1 MSTVTP
7 AAAPDPATGLPRTL
21 RIAVTAGAVLVLAG
35 LVMFV
40 AALLTRQSALREL
53 RAEAAPALQ
62 RSVSSLQGLLD
73 TYQIL
78 PRVLAREPLVLNLFA
93 TTAPTPETLGAA
105 NDFLAA
111 FNAAAGAS
119 ETYLLNAQGDTLAAS
134 NSESPVSFVG
144 RNFAFRPYF
153 HLAMAG
159 WAGLYFAHG
168 TTSNRPGFYF
178 SYPVRPRG
186 DSESVGVAVVKIGQE
201 RLESAWSQSATPI
214 VVTDAA
220 GVVFITNR
228 ADLRYRALHPLP
240 PVLAAELVA
249 SRQYGDSPLDA
260 LPVVGEREFDGVR
273 LVSLHEDRRSVEY
286 LIVQAPVPGTDWEV
300 SVLVPTAAV
309 GEQVGVAV
317 LLAGSASAIATL
329 FALMLAQRRLRLRER
344 LAYQARVAEALRVSH
359 DRLEARV
366 VERTR
371 DLLEANE
378 RLSREIGERER
389 AEQIVLKTQDELIQ
403 ASKLAAL
410 GQLAAGIV
418 HELNQPLAAIRAY
431 ASNACTFLERERPE
445 AARGNL
451 DLIGELTERMAT
463 LTSELKTFARRTS
476 DEVAEIDLRASVGRA
491 RALLEPRLRKD
502 GVTLVLA
509 LPDGPVTV
517 RANAIR
523 IEQVLVNLLKNAA
536 DALAETAG
544 RAGPCPPPRITL
556 ALVTEARSARLTV
569 TDNGP
574 GIPPE
579 AIAQL
584 FDPFFTTK
592 PVGEGLGL
600 GLSISYGIVK
610 NLGGTIRATNN
621 ADGGACFTIELPLPA
636 PESGESA

>member
-1 MSTVTP
+1 MTAPQSQEP
-7 AAAPDPATGLPRTL
+7 AAGVAGLPRGL
-21 RIAVTAGAVLVLAG
+21 RVTVIVGAVLVLAA
-35 LVMFV
+35 LVMLV
-40 AALLTRQSALREL
+40 AALLTRQSALAEL

-78 PRVLAREPLVLNLFA
+78 PRVLAREPLILNLYA
-93 TTAPTPETLGAA
+93 TPTLSPATRETANE
-105 NDFLAA
+105 FLSA

-119 ETYLLNAQGDTLAAS
+119 ETYVLDALGNTIAAS

-153 HLAMAG
+153 HLAIAG

-178 SYPVRPRG
+178 SYPVKSSGG
-186 DSESVGVAVVKIGQE
+186 DAVGVAVVKIGQE

-214 VVTDAA
+214 LVTDAA

-228 ADLRYRALHPLP
+228 EDFRYHALRPLP
-240 PVLAAELVA
+240 PVLAAELVG
-249 SRQYGDSPLDA
+249 SRQYGDGPLA
-260 LPVVGEREFDGVR
+260 PLPVVGEREFDGVR
-273 LVSLHEDRRSVEY
+273 LVSLHEGRRSVEY
-286 LIVQAPVPGTDWEV
+286 LLAKAPVPNTDWEV
-300 SVLVPTAAV
+300 SVLVPTATV
-309 GEQVGVAV
+309 EEQVGVAV

-329 FALMLAQRRLRLRER
+329 FGLMLAQKRLRTHER
-344 LAYQARVAEALRVSH
+344 LAYQARVAEALRESH
-359 DRLEARV
+359 DRLEAHV

-371 DLLEANE
+371 DLVEANQ
-378 RLSREIGERER
+378 RLSREIQERER
-389 AEQIVLKTQDELIQ
+389 AEQIVLKTQNELIQ

-431 ASNACTFLERERPE
+431 AANARTFLERGRPE
-445 AARGNL
+445 AASGNL

-463 LTSELKTFARRTS
+463 LTAELKTFARRTS
-476 DEVAEIDLRASVGRA
+476 DEVADIDLRASVGRA
-491 RALLEPRLRKD
+491 RALLDPRLRRD
-502 GVTLVLA
+502 GIELHIEQPDTA
-509 LPDGPVTV
+509 LTV

-536 DALAETAG
+536 DALLEAAT
-544 RAGPCPPPRITL
+544 PVPRIGL
-556 ALVTEARSARLTV
+556 RLQADPAARRARLVV

-579 AIAQL
+579 ALGQL

-600 GLSISYGIVK
+600 GLSISYGIVE
-610 NLGGTIRATNN
+610 NLGGTIRAENL
-621 ADGGACFTIELPLPA
+621 AGGGACFTVELPLPA
-636 PESGESA
+636 PQPLESA